1 MMANLISELM
11 SQTINRK
18 IKVIDP
24 CKVSTTEIYGDVDFV
39 SLLKESFADGVVLG
53 MQSLQ

>member
-1 MMANLISELM
+1 MANLISELM